1 MMFQQ
6 QKQDNCEN
14 ENEYCKNAMIL
25 TKNKTVNKKTIITD
39 AIIQLIVQQYLLLYS
54 LKAILLYHCKIKED
68 TWCGYVVV
76 YSSKI
81 KHMYIFSEDDI
92 QCDGTILLY
101 ILPLCIW

>member
-14 ENEYCKNAMIL
+14 ENEDCKNTMIS
-25 TKNKTVNKKTIITD
+25 TKNKTVNDKTIITA
-39 AIIQLIVQQYLLLYS
+39 AILQLIVQQYLLLYS
-54 LKAILLYHCKIKED
+54 LNTILFYYCKIKED

-81 KHMYIFSEDDI
+81 KHMCIFAEDDI
-92 QCDGTILLY
+92 QCDVTILLY
-101 ILPLCIW
+101 ILPLCI